1 MPPLPNPRHEK
12 AAQLR
17 ANGELAVDAHEQVYG
32 KRSKASASTLFK
44 RPDVAGRVV
53 ELQEQRIQ
61 NEVDTTEHALKQLGI
76 TKKWW
81 LGNLKLNAERCLL
94 GRPALNSNGEVIP
107 GRFTAPDVHG
117 FNRSME
123 LIGRAMGVFIDRL
136 EIGNPGDFA
145 RLTDAELRAR
155 VEADAQALGMEA
167 EATEALLLTFQPSD
181 DTDSGGSGNA
191 E

>member
-1 MPPLPNPRHEK
+1 MPALKNSRQEK

-17 ANGELAVDAHEQVYG
+17 AEGAQLVDAHEQAYG
-32 KRSKASASTLFK
+32 KRNKKAASLLFK
-44 RPDVAGRVV
+44 RPEVAARV
-53 ELQEQRIQ
+53 EEIQALRIQ
-61 NEVDTTEHALKQLGI
+61 NEIDTTEHALKQLGI
-76 TKKWW
+76 TKMWW

-94 GRPALNSNGEVIP
+94 GATRLDRKGNPHQIP
-107 GRFTAPDVHG
+107 DIQG
-117 FNRSME
+117 FNKSME
-123 LIGRAMGVFIDRL
+123 IIGRAMGVYIDKL

-167 EATEALLLTFQPSD
+167 EATEALLLTFQPKD
-181 DTDSGGSGNA
+181 DENT